1 MEIPYDADFPMVK
14 KAAEDCAWNDYQP
27 IIAHAE
33 RDDAFQHQAEDTLA
47 LAAQNDVL
55 LQLNAFDLTPAQAQ
69 KESGNVAWRITESGM
84 ATFLGSD
91 THGTKRPPVYKED
104 EEALLQWG
112 EVQHREE
119 YVENILLC
127 NANTKIIDTR
137 GVLFDD
143 MPVAYSGY
151 TRFMRSDGK
160 EDQPFLMTDHHC
172 EKLSGNQPAT
182 LADRVD

>member
-14 KAAEDCAWNDYQP
+14 KVAEDCAWNDYQL

-47 LAAQNDVL
+47 LTAQNDVL

-91 THGTKRPPVYKED
+91 THGTKRPPVYKEG

-119 YVENILLC
+119 YVENILFATRTPKSLTPAASCSTICLLPIRGIHGLC
-127 NANTKIIDTR
+127 ETTKKKI
-137 GVLFDD
+137 
-143 MPVAYSGY
+143 S
-151 TRFMRSDGK
+151 
-160 EDQPFLMTDHHC
+160 PF
-172 EKLSGNQPAT
+172 
-182 LADRVD
+182 